1 MKYIHGGDIYS
12 YSDILDFSAN
22 INPLGL
28 DSSIADAIC
37 RSVNEAVNYPDAQCR
52 RLRKK
57 IARYEGVFEDAVV
70 CGNGAAELIFN
81 IVFAI
86 KPKMTLLT
94 APSFAEYERAARAA
108 GSEIKY
114 YYTNESTGYKIGFD
128 YLDSI
133 TDDTDILF
141 LCNPENPTGTFI
153 EPELLAR
160 IIQKTADMNIT
171 AVIDECFLNFT
182 DSFHKGSM
190 IKNLGRYKNL
200 IVLKAFTKMY
210 ALPGIR
216 IGYALTY
223 NKEVIDKIYSVRQ
236 PGSVS
241 VTAQAAGEAALD
253 KTEIEAAAR
262 KYIKQEC
269 DFLCREFDR
278 LGIDYIKPEANYI
291 FFSNKTGLKE
301 RLIKENIL
309 IRDCSDYVGLT
320 EGKYRIAVK
329 RHQDNI
335 RLIAALEKIMGE

>member
-1 MKYIHGGDIYS
+1 
-12 YSDILDFSAN
+12 
-22 INPLGL
+22 
-28 DSSIADAIC
+28 
-37 RSVNEAVNYPDAQCR
+37 
-52 RLRKK
+52 
-57 IARYEGVFEDAVV
+57 
-70 CGNGAAELIFN
+70 
-81 IVFAI
+81 
-86 KPKMTLLT
+86 MTLLT

-114 YYTNESTGYKIGFD
+114 YYTNESTGCKIGFD

-141 LCNPENPTGTFI
+141 LCNPENPTGTLI
-153 EPELLAR
+153 EPELLER

-182 DSFHKGSM
+182 DSFNKGSM

-236 PGSVS
+236 PWSVS
-241 VTAQAAGEAALD
+241 VMAQAAGEAALD
-253 KTEIEAAAR
+253 KTDIEAAAR
-262 KYIKQEC
+262 KYIKQER
-269 DFLCREFDR
+269 DFLCSEFDR

-309 IRDCSDYVGLT
+309 IRDCSDYMGLT

-329 RHQDNI
+329 KHKDNI